1 MLLTLLESLVSSLNV
16 MQAVIEQLEDE
27 KVLLRRAVE
36 VKEHTLEQCSTQLNL
51 LTEQKS
57 QLQMDLG
64 MQLQSATATIAQHL
78 PFVDSSE
85 YSNVI
90 IVTRTLAGYA
100 DQKVLIAEEKLM

>member
-1 MLLTLLESLVSSLNV
+1 
-16 MQAVIEQLEDE
+16 
-27 KVLLRRAVE
+27 VE
-36 VKEHTLEQCSTQLNL
+36 VKDHTLEQCSTQLTL

-85 YSNVI
+85 YRKVI
-90 IVTRTLAGYA
+90 IVTNTLAGYG
-100 DQKVLIAEEKLM
+100 DHEEELM

>member
-1 MLLTLLESLVSSLNV
+1 MT
-16 MQAVIEQLEDE
+16 QAVIERLEEE

-36 VKEHTLEQCSTQLNL
+36 VKDHTLKQCSTQLNL

-85 YSNVI
+85 YNKII
-90 IVTRTLAGYA
+90 IVTSTLAGYV
-100 DQKVLIAEEKLM
+100 DHIVLIAEKELV

>member
-1 MLLTLLESLVSSLNV
+1 MI
-16 MQAVIEQLEDE
+16 QAVIERLEEE
-27 KVLLRRAVE
+27 KVLLRQAVE
-36 VKEHTLEQCSTQLNL
+36 VKNHTLEQCSTQLNL

-85 YSNVI
+85 Y
-90 IVTRTLAGYA
+90 R
-100 DQKVLIAEEKLM
+100 KVLTVTSSRVGYVDHKVLTAEEELT